1 MVTKVTSGIRVSV
14 ETEFRTDYS
23 HDGNYMF
30 SYFITIE
37 NYTDQSVQLLSRKW
51 VIVDSDG
58 EKTAI
63 EGEGVVGQQPI
74 IQPGGTHRYSSG
86 CNLKTPLGKMR
97 GFYQMI
103 RISDSLIFS
112 VEIPEFILAAPFI
125 EN

>member
-30 SYFITIE
+30 SYFIAIE
-37 NYTDQSVQLLSRKW
+37 NYTDQPVQLLSRKW
-51 VIVDSDG
+51 LIVDSDG

-74 IQPGGTHRYSSG
+74 IQPGGNHRYSSG

-103 RISDSLIFS
+103 RISDDLMFS
-112 VEIPEFILAAPFI
+112 VEIPEFVLAAPFI
-125 EN
+125 RN